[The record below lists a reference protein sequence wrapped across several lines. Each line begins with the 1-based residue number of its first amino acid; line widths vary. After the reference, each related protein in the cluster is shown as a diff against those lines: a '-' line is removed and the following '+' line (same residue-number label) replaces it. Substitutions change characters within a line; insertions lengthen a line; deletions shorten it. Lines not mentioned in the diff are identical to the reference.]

1 MQYVEEWSD
10 EFLALFPHRFDY
22 IYASHPEPGQSPHWQ
37 TESRHPLSDRLI
49 QKGTHLYGVR
59 FGSHTQYLMLDID
72 SGSPYHPQNDPFAIA
87 RIHAAL
93 ESLGLVTSVACS
105 SSYSGGIHLYFP
117 FDQPQP
123 SWMVGNAVTAL
134 LENNGLI
141 VKPGLLEVFPNRKL
155 YSNSDT
161 PSLFNAHRLPMQAGS
176 YLLDAGYS
184 VIWSDRDQF
193 VQHWQFAQK
202 RNSLEKSE
210 LEIINRQNRQKN
222 YRISG
227 KTDKF
232 INDLNTE
239 IEAGWTDYGQTNR
252 LLGRIAMR
260 EYIFHH
266 VLEGGEPLEGQALVD
281 EIVRTAR
288 SLPGYSEWCRHQYEI
303 EKRAAEW
310 ARCIE
315 ASHYF
320 HYSTTVKPISSK
332 SESRPSTWN
341 IQRAEAARDRIVQA
355 MQQLTNDGTL
365 PEGATARFKVLTA
378 CGIGGSTLYRYREL
392 WHPAFEERS
401 TFPQLGSTVENPPLP
416 PDSLIERQES
426 CAEGASSCQ
435 CSTSLL
441 PVIDRNPL
449 QEEDLGDRQ
458 TAQIEP
464 PASNFI
470 TQMLR
475 QVKTLNQ
482 RVKHRPQSDVLNL
495 SQSRSQDQQAAYLR
509 KMQQYLDSGDP
520 ILAAEAMHT
529 LRHSSMSISS
539 TIKNFEKRCLALRP
553 PYVKSHLSNG

>member
-1 MQYVEEWSD
+1 LQYVEEWSD

-37 TESRHPLSDRLI
+37 TESRHPLGDRLI

-87 RIHAAL
+87 RINATL

-105 SSYSGGIHLYFP
+105 SSYSNGIHLYFP

-123 SWMVGNAVTAL
+123 SWAVGNAVTAL
-134 LENNGLI
+134 LENSGFI

-176 YLLDAGYS
+176 YLLDGGYS

-193 VQHWQFAQK
+193 VQRWQFAQR
-202 RNSLEKSE
+202 RNSLDKAR
-210 LEIINRQNRQKN
+210 LETVNRQNRQKN

-239 IEAGWTDYGQTNR
+239 IEIGWTDYGQTNR

-315 ASHYF
+315 NSHYF
-320 HYSTTVKPISSK
+320 HYSTTATPVLSK
-332 SESRPSTWN
+332 AESRQSSWN
-341 IQRAEAARDRIVQA
+341 AQRSEAARDRIVQA
-355 MQQLTNDGTL
+355 IQRLVDDGTL
-365 PEGATARFKVLTA
+365 PGGATARFKVLTA

-392 WHPAFEERS
+392 WHPAFEGTS
-401 TFPQLGSTVENPPLP
+401 PFPQAESPVENPPLP
-416 PDSLIERQES
+416 PNSFIERQES
-426 CAEGASSCQ
+426 CAEGASSCH

-441 PVIDRNPL
+441 PVIDRNLL
-449 QEEDLGDRQ
+449 QDKDLGDRQ
-458 TAQIEP
+458 VSQSEQ
-464 PASNFI
+464 PASNFVQRI
-470 TQMLR
+470 LS
-475 QVKTLNQ
+475 QVQTLSK
-482 RVKHRPQSDVLNL
+482 RVKHRAQSEALNL
-495 SQSRSQDQQAAYLR
+495 TQRCSENQQTVHLR
-509 KMQQYLDSGDP
+509 RMQQYLDSGDP
-520 ILAAEAMHT
+520 ILVAEAMQT
-529 LRHSSMSISS
+529 LRCSSMSVSRGVNNS
-539 TIKNFEKRCLALRP
+539 EKRTVLHDF
-553 PYVKSHLSNG
+553 V

>member
-10 EFLALFPHRFDY
+10 AFLALFPHRFDY

-87 RIHAAL
+87 RINATL

-123 SWMVGNAVTAL
+123 SWAIGNAVTSL
-134 LENNGLI
+134 LENSGFI
-141 VKPGLLEVFPNRKL
+141 VKPGLLEIFPNRKL
-155 YSNSDT
+155 YSSSDT
-161 PSLFNAHRLPMQAGS
+161 PSLFNGHRLPMQAGS
-176 YLLDAGYS
+176 YLLDSGYS

-193 VQHWQFAQK
+193 VQCWQFAQR
-202 RNSLEKSE
+202 RNSLDKSR
-210 LEIINRQNRQKN
+210 LETINRQNRQKN

-239 IEAGWTDYGQTNR
+239 IETGWTDYGQTNR

-288 SLPGYSEWCRHQYEI
+288 SLPGYSDWCRHQHEI
-303 EKRAAEW
+303 EKRASEW
-310 ARCIE
+310 AHCIE
-315 ASHYF
+315 NSHYF
-320 HYSTTVKPISSK
+320 HYTTTAKPISSK
-332 SESRPSTWN
+332 LESRQSTWN
-341 IQRAEAARDRIVQA
+341 LQRAEAARDRIIQA
-355 MQQLTNDGTL
+355 IQQLADDGIL
-365 PEGATARFKVLTA
+365 PGGATARFKVLTA

-392 WHPAFEERS
+392 WHPAFEGTS
-401 TFPQLGSTVENPPLP
+401 TFPQSASPVENPPLP
-416 PDSLIERQES
+416 PHSLIERQES

-449 QEEDLGDRQ
+449 QEKDLGDRQ
-458 TAQIEP
+458 PSLSEQ

-470 TQMLR
+470 Q
-475 QVKTLNQ
+475 QVLSQVQSLSQ
-482 RVKHRPQSDVLNL
+482 RVKHRAQSEVLNL
-495 SQSRSQDQQAAYLR
+495 TQRRCEDQQVVYLR
-509 KMQQYLDSGDP
+509 RMQQYLDSGDP
-520 ILAAEAMHT
+520 ILAAEAMQT
-529 LRHSSMSISS
+529 LRCSSKSISLDTRNSAKRNFSGSFSLLTS
-539 TIKNFEKRCLALRP
+539 THKD
-553 PYVKSHLSNG
+553 